1 MENINHIKC
10 SSKIHQEFKAISFC
24 QDCRI
29 YMCEKCQNNHQQLY
43 NHNQINIGENQNEIF
58 TGICKE
64 KNHINYLDFYCKTHN
79 KLCCLA
85 CVSNINKNGYGQHKN
100 CNICIIEDIK
110 EEKRA
115 QFKENIKEFENLSNS
130 VTQSIDQL
138 KKIFEVISAQKEE
151 MKTKIQK
158 IFTKIRNELNNRE
171 DALLN
176 KINEKFDN
184 VFIKE
189 ANIKLYEKLP
199 KQIQKLLEEIN
210 SVNKDWNIENLNYYL
225 NCCSNIEENINKI
238 KNENKSLQNWVSS
251 KIYKIDFSPK
261 EFELNDLL
269 EKIKSFGNIY
279 YEFEYQPCKN
289 KLDIFN
295 DMPEY
300 VLSGEK
306 ENIITKF
313 SKQNWIRILSK
324 NILETQMEYNFKIR
338 IIKSKSKQIMVGI
351 AQINPEIIENEFLYS
366 MKSLQ
371 NINSFWRK
379 R

>member
-10 SSKIHQEFKAISFC
+10 SSKIHQEFNAISFC

-176 KINEKFDN
+176 KIDEKFDN

-225 NCCSNIEENINKI
+225 NCCSNIEVNINKI

-261 EFELNDLL
+261 EFE
-269 EKIKSFGNIY
+269 
-279 YEFEYQPCKN
+279 
-289 KLDIFN
+289 
-295 DMPEY
+295 
-300 VLSGEK
+300 
-306 ENIITKF
+306 
-313 SKQNWIRILSK
+313 
-324 NILETQMEYNFKIR
+324 
-338 IIKSKSKQIMVGI
+338 
-351 AQINPEIIENEFLYS
+351 
-366 MKSLQ
+366 
-371 NINSFWRK
+371 
-379 R
+379 